1 MKEIYLGG
9 TCANNRWRED
19 IVIPALVERGVPED
33 AIFNPNLGTEGWNEA
48 AQETEDE
55 VRGSCSLVVYY
66 LGDTRDGTG
75 VSFYSAMKAV
85 MTLYDRPTDAFVVID
100 ASGTEGH
107 VAMALERAYREL
119 KKRFP
124 DANLADNLQD
134 LITYVA
140 DRYGRRQRL
149 GGRDI

>member
-33 AIFNPNLGTEGWNEA
+33 SIFNPNLGIGRWSKA
-48 AQETEDE
+48 AQELEDK
-55 VRGSCSLVVYY
+55 VRDSCSLVVYY

-85 MTLYDRPTDAFVVID
+85 MALYDHPMDAFVVID
-100 ASGTEGH
+100 TNGTEGH
-107 VAMALERAYREL
+107 TAMALDRAYREL

-134 LITYVA
+134 LIVYAA
-140 DRYGRRQRL
+140 DRYGRQQPL
-149 GGRDI
+149 VGRDT